1 MSAAT
6 GVVGPRERVGS
17 LSIKPS
23 RRNLAVGVIVVWLV
37 GYFALKGTSTLSL
50 DPATSNAL
58 HRWLN
63 GINNSAGT
71 GRNTNPFFVYFINE
85 IQLGATHLV
94 TWSQELLSQPANG
107 RPLPIIGWLGVIA
120 IVTYLSATFGNWK
133 VALLALV
140 GFYFIGLQGLWQPA
154 MDTLAQ
160 VLVAVLAAL
169 AIGIPLG
176 IWSGMS
182 DGFNRVV
189 TPILDVMQ
197 TMPAYVYL
205 APFTLLFLIGPQ
217 TGVLL
222 TLVYALPPV
231 VRLTSHG
238 IRTVPTQTLEAAQSL
253 GTSKLQ
259 ILRTVMLP
267 MALRTIVIGV
277 NQTILAALSMVTIAA
292 IVGAPGL
299 GAVVVTALESQDVGA
314 AFNGGLALVVIGI
327 VLDRVTTAA
336 SSKADAAARATS
348 STRFALAP
356 RLRQVAVAAGL
367 VVVAICVYESYSLL
381 SAAQFPTGVNL
392 GTHIQS
398 GTTTATNW
406 VSLHLHT
413 VTEAIKNA
421 ITYHGL
427 NPLQSLLDNSPWFVT
442 FAALVA
448 LAVVLGG
455 VWAGITSAV
464 CLSLIIATGLW
475 QDSMDTLASVLVG
488 TVLVMILG
496 IVVGVG
502 MGRSPRADRLIR
514 PILDAGQVMPPF
526 VYLIPFLALFDV
538 GRFTGIMAAVV
549 YAAPVAIKIVADG
562 IRGVSETTVEAA
574 TASGSSTWQI
584 ISKVQL
590 PMSVRTLA
598 LATNQG
604 LIYVLAMVVV
614 AGLVGGQALGGDVVT
629 GQAQSEAFG
638 KGMAAGAAIVLLGIM
653 LDRVTQA
660 AARRADGSAKTIS

>member
-1 MSAAT
+1 MA
-6 GVVGPRERVGS
+6 
-17 LSIKPS
+17 IKPS
-23 RRNLAVGVIVVWLV
+23 RRNLAVGVIVLWLV
-37 GYFALKGTSTLSL
+37 AYSLLKGRSTLSL
-50 DPATSNAL
+50 DQASSTSL

-63 GINNSAGT
+63 HINDSAGT
-71 GRNTNPFFVYFINE
+71 GRNTNPFFVYFIND
-85 IQLGATHLV
+85 IQLGTTHLV
-94 TWSQELLSQPANG
+94 TWSQDLLSQPANG

-120 IVTYLSATFGNWK
+120 IVTYLSAVFGNWK
-133 VALLALV
+133 VALLALA

-160 VLVAVLAAL
+160 VLVAVLVAL

-176 IWSGMS
+176 IWSGVS
-182 DGFNRVV
+182 NGFNRVI
-189 TPILDVMQ
+189 TPVLDVMQ

-205 APFTLLFLIGPQ
+205 LPFALLFLIGPQ

-231 VRLTSHG
+231 VRLTAHG
-238 IRTVPTQTLEAAQSL
+238 IRSVPSETLEAAQSL
-253 GTSKLQ
+253 GTSKAQ

-292 IVGAPGL
+292 FVNAPGL
-299 GAVVVTALESQDVGA
+299 GQVVLTALESQDVGA
-314 AFNGGLALVVIGI
+314 AFNGGLALVIIGI

-336 SSKADAAARATS
+336 SARADAASRAGS
-348 STRFALAP
+348 KGRFTMAP
-356 RLRQVAVAAGL
+356 RPRRLLIAAGL
-367 VVVAICVYESYSLL
+367 ILTGVLVYESYTLL
-381 SAAQFPTGVNL
+381 SAAQFPTGVDF

-398 GTTTATNW
+398 GVTDATDW
-406 VSLHLHT
+406 VSRHLHT

-442 FAALVA
+442 FAALVGLA
-448 LAVVLGG
+448 LVLGG
-455 VWAGITSAV
+455 LWAGLTSAI
-464 CLSLIIATGLW
+464 CLALIVWTGLW
-475 QDSMDTLASVLVG
+475 QDSMDTLAAVLVG
-488 TVLVMILG
+488 TILAMVLGVA
-496 IVVGVG
+496 VGVW
-502 MGRSPRADRLIR
+502 MGRSAKADRLIR
-514 PILDAGQVMPPF
+514 PVLDAAQVMPAF

-574 TASGSSTWQI
+574 TASGSNTWQI

-590 PMSVRTLA
+590 PMSIRTLA

-614 AGLVGGQALGGDVVT
+614 AGLVGGGGLGGDVVT
-629 GQAQSEAFG
+629 GFSQPSYFG
-638 KGMAAGAAIVLLGIM
+638 KGMAAGAAIVLMGIM
-653 LDRVTQA
+653 LDRVTQS
-660 AARRADGSAKTIS
+660 AARRLDGSARTIS

>member
-1 MSAAT
+1 MTTAT
-6 GVVGPRERVGS
+6 PMIGPQSHPVKLSVRPNRANLAIGVV
-17 LSIKPS
+17 
-23 RRNLAVGVIVVWLV
+23 VVWVLA
-37 GYFALKGTSTLSL
+37 YLALNSTNTLSL
-50 DPATSNAL
+50 DQGSSNAL

-63 GINNSAGT
+63 HLNDSAAA
-71 GRNTNPFFVYFINE
+71 GRNTSPFFVYFINQ
-85 IQLGATHLV
+85 IQVGTTHLV
-94 TWSQELLSQPANG
+94 TWSQDLLSQPANG

-120 IVTYLSATFGNWK
+120 IVTYLSAVFGNWK

-160 VLVAVLAAL
+160 VLVAVLIAL

-182 DGFNRVV
+182 TVVHRVI

-205 APFTLLFLIGPQ
+205 LPFALLFLIGPQ

-231 VRLTSHG
+231 VRLTAHG
-238 IRTVPTQTLEAAQSL
+238 IRSVPSETIEAAQSL
-253 GTSKLQ
+253 GTSRAQ
-259 ILRTVMLP
+259 VLRTVMLP

-292 IVGAPGL
+292 FVNAPGL
-299 GAVVVTALESQDVGA
+299 GQVVLTALESQDVGA
-314 AFNGGLALVVIGI
+314 AFNGGLALVIIGI

-336 SSKADAAARATS
+336 SARADAAARAES
-348 STRFALAP
+348 KGRLAVAP
-356 RLRQVAVAAGL
+356 RRRRLLIAAGL
-367 VVVAICVYESYSLL
+367 LVTAVLVYESYTLL
-381 SAAQFPTGVNL
+381 SAAQFPTAVNL

-398 GTTTATNW
+398 GVTNATDW
-406 VSLHLHT
+406 VSRHLHT
-413 VTEAIKNA
+413 VTEALKNA
-421 ITYHGL
+421 VTYHGL
-427 NPLQSLLDNSPWFVT
+427 NPLQALLDSSPWFVS

-448 LAVVLGG
+448 LALVLGG
-455 VWAGITSAV
+455 VGAGVTSV
-464 CLSLIIATGLW
+464 ICLALVVATGLW
-475 QDSMDTLASVLVG
+475 QDSMDTLAAVLVG
-488 TVLVMILG
+488 TVLVMVLG
-496 IVVGVG
+496 IAVGVW

-514 PILDAGQVMPPF
+514 PVLDAGQVMPAF

-574 TASGSSTWQI
+574 TASGSNTWQI

-590 PMSVRTLA
+590 PMSIRTLA

-614 AGLVGGQALGGDVVT
+614 AGLVGGGGLGGDVVT
-629 GQAQSEAFG
+629 GFSQPAFFG
-638 KGMAAGAAIVLLGIM
+638 KGLAAGAAIVLLGIM

-660 AARRADGSAKTIS
+660 VARRLDGSAKTVG